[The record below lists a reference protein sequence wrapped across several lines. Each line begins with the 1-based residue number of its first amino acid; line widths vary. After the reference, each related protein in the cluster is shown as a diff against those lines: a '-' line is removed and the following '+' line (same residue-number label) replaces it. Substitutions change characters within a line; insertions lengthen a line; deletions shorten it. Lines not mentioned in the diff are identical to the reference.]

1 MLKQIIGLF
10 SSPDNFLNMISA
22 RNLEEDLD
30 DKERIFIDEDGTAFV
45 NPRSEEVKK
54 DFARHVEEMRD
65 I

>member
-1 MLKQIIGLF
+1 MFKKIISMF

-45 NPRSEEVKK
+45 NPHCDEVKK
-54 DFARHVEEMRD
+54 DFARHVEVMRN

>member
-1 MLKQIIGLF
+1 MLRKLIDIF
-10 SSPDNFLNMISA
+10 SSPDKFLNLISA

-45 NPRSEEVKK
+45 NPHSDEVKK
-54 DFARHVEEMRD
+54 DFARHVEVMRN